1 MDAKVKL
8 FTFLKQSYDES
19 DAETYVKRNMMFVAV
34 IDPLSEDA
42 AAALHRELKPI
53 VEEAKA
59 INRGKA
65 AETRNAALDLSIMV
79 CLTFSKNMD
88 AYWKDH
94 ADEHDRLVDMFV
106 RRLKFRKTDDGK
118 LQARIIDDAPAS
130 DAIQVAQAAIENADR
145 ADVEREFIKIAQ
157 NRITNQLPA
166 VMKQGWQ
173 LQLGGDA
180 ISRIG
185 KGSGQVTY
193 KLEASTEADY
203 LQSVDLYLLTCL
215 QHKLLQY
222 SNDDLTYLSIRE
234 YAELRGRSTT
244 NDNLKAIR
252 EEALQ
257 SLRRLANLRADYKEK
272 VGGKYVPSGIVG
284 INGGTA
290 IIKNGVICWNWN
302 NTFKGHLLALAP
314 MQFTVQALKADP
326 RTNAFFFSYKIDQHY
341 RMNEGKPNENIISVK
356 TLLENA
362 PNVQSIDEIK
372 KTRQSPKRRIIEPF
386 FRDLDSL
393 DTLYY
398 DVLDED
404 DQIVDPET
412 IVKYDAFIKCKIRFS
427 IEERGYESNDER
439 VAARKKRAKKAAK

>member
-1 MDAKVKL
+1 MNAKTKL
-8 FTFLKQSYDES
+8 FNFLVGSYKNADQ
-19 DAETYVKRNMMFVAV
+19 KRNLMFVTV
-34 IDPLSEDA
+34 LDPLSQDA
-42 AAALHRELKPI
+42 AAAIHRELKPI

-59 INRGKA
+59 INRDKTA
-65 AETRNAALDLSIMV
+65 ATHDAALDLSVMV
-79 CLTFSKNMD
+79 HLTFSKHMD

-118 LQARIIDDAPAS
+118 LQVKIIDDAPAS
-130 DAIQVAQAAIENADR
+130 DAIQVTQQAIENADR

-193 KLEASTEADY
+193 KLEATSQAGV
-203 LQSVDLYLLTCL
+203 LQTVDIMLLRCL
-215 QHKLLQY
+215 QYKLHQN
-222 SNDDLTYLSIRE
+222 SNDDMTYLPIRE

-244 NDNLKAIR
+244 KDNLQEIR
-252 EEALQ
+252 KEAEQ
-257 SLRRLANLRADYKEK
+257 SIRRLANLSADYKEK
-272 VGGKYVPSGIVG
+272 VNGRFVPSGGVR
-284 INGGTA
+284 INGGTFV
-290 IIKNGVICWNWN
+290 IRNGVICWNWN
-302 NTFKGHLLALAP
+302 PPFKEHLLRLAP

-326 RTNAFFFSYKIDQHY
+326 RTNVFYYSDKIDQHY
-341 RMNEGKPNENIISVK
+341 RMNEGKPNANIISVK
-356 TLLENA
+356 ALLENA

-386 FRDLDSL
+386 FKDLDAL
-393 DTLYY
+393 ETLYY

-412 IVKYDAFIKCKIRFS
+412 IVKYDAFIKYKIRFS

-439 VAARKKRAKKAAK
+439 VAARKKRAKKAAKSS